1 MSQFPAGLGILAKMD
16 PDTDLAKK
24 LNDTVI
30 GTLYN
35 TVPHPVASHIGPEHS
50 FRHADGGLNN
60 LQDHDI
66 GRAGT
71 PYARSVQGKAGL
83 PISSLPDAGLIFDA
97 ILKRKSVCDS
107 SMKSS
112 RSDVIIVCRSKTILV
127 ECRV

>member
-1 MSQFPAGLGILAKMD
+1 MD
-16 PDTDLAKK
+16 PDTDLSHK

-35 TVPHPVASHIGPEHS
+35 TVPHPIASYLGPDHS

-60 LQDHDI
+60 LQDPDY

-83 PISSLPDAGLIFDA
+83 PISSLPDAGLVFDA
-97 ILKRKSVCDS
+97 ILKRKSVCNS
-107 SMKSS
+107 SMESS
-112 RSDVIIVCRSKTILV
+112 RSVAIIGCRSKTILV
-127 ECRV
+127 GCRV

>member
-1 MSQFPAGLGILAKMD
+1 MSQFPAGLGLLAKMD
-16 PDTDLAKK
+16 PDTDLAQK
-24 LNDTVI
+24 LNNTVI

-35 TVPHPVASHIGPEHS
+35 TVPHPVASYVGPDHS
-50 FRHADGGLNN
+50 FRHADGGSNN
-60 LQDHDI
+60 LQDPDH

-107 SMKSS
+107 SMQSS
-112 RSDVIIVCRSKTILV
+112 LWDEMTVCRSKIMLV
-127 ECRV
+127 GCRV